1 MAAHSGPTVAGLLL
15 TGGASRRMGRDK
27 ALLEVDGR
35 RLADRGA
42 EVLAAV
48 AEPVLEVGPGHSR
61 LPAVREDPPG
71 TGPLAALC
79 AGWAELSGLGHTGP
93 VLLLAVDM
101 PFVGVELL
109 RLLAARPGPA
119 TAVPRA
125 DGRAQPLCAR
135 YGRDALEVAPALLAA
150 GARSLKALL
159 AAIEVGWV
167 ESEEWKL
174 VAGPHAF
181 SDLDTPGDLE
191 RLGLS
196 EG

>member
-1 MAAHSGPTVAGLLL
+1 
-15 TGGASRRMGRDK
+15 MGRDK

-42 EVLAAV
+42 EILAAV

-79 AGWAELSGLGHTGP
+79 AGWAELSRLGHAGP

-119 TAVPRA
+119 TAVPLA
-125 DGRAQPLCAR
+125 AGRPQPLCAR
-135 YGRDALEVAPALLAA
+135 YGPDALGRAPGLLAT
-150 GARSLKALL
+150 GERSLKALL
-159 AAIEVGWV
+159 ASVEVGWV
-167 ESEEWKL
+167 KPAEWEP
-174 VAGPHAF
+174 VAGPHTFA
-181 SDLDTPGDLE
+181 DLDTPADLE

-196 EG
+196 EE